1 MILNSFEATSLHAG
15 VSTFMGGAALPAIP
29 VSAFADAVNDYV
41 GNSATDDDG
50 DMLEA

>member
-1 MILNSFEATSLHAG
+1 MILNSFEGASLHAG

-29 VSAFADAVNDYV
+29 ESVFADVVNDYV
-41 GNSATDDDG
+41 GNSDTDDDG

>member
-1 MILNSFEATSLHAG
+1 VILFSFKAASLHAG
-15 VSTFMGGAALPAIP
+15 VSTFMGGAVQQAIP

-41 GNSATDDDG
+41 GNSGTDDDG